1 MDQLLAMRVFTR
13 VVESGTFTKA
23 ADSLQMPKASVT
35 KLVQQLEAH
44 LRTTL
49 LQRTTRRV
57 TVTPD
62 GAAYYERTLRLL
74 SELDEIEA
82 GMTNARTTPRGKLR
96 VDMPVMIGRL
106 LVIPNL
112 PKFHEKYP
120 EVQLEL
126 GVSDRP
132 VDLVAE
138 NVDVVLR
145 RGPITD
151 ESLVARRV
159 LQTVSITV
167 ASPAYLEK
175 YGMPR
180 HPLDLENT
188 HPIVPYFSA
197 LTGRKLFNFTFTR
210 GNERVELE
218 NSHYLVSANESS
230 AYVGLAMAGMGII
243 QVPAFMAFE
252 QIRDGK
258 LVRIFEDWQVD
269 SGELFVVY
277 PPNRHLSAKVRVFVD
292 WVAELFATHECT
304 RPRKP
309 GEPSPC
315 GLLEAHLKA
324 QAANARMPEAQ
335 EIDAEVAP

>member
-96 VDMPVMIGRL
+96 VDVPVMIGRL
-106 LVIPNL
+106 LIIPAL
-112 PKFHEKYP
+112 PDFHAKYP

-132 VDLVAE
+132 VDLLAE

-159 LQTVSITV
+159 MESPSITL
-167 ASPAYLEK
+167 ASPSYLEK
-175 YGMPR
+175 YGEPR

-188 HPIVPYFSA
+188 HPIVPYFSP
-197 LTGRKLFNFTFTR
+197 LTGRRVFNFTFTR
-210 GNERVELE
+210 GAERVEIE
-218 NSHYLVSANESS
+218 EGQHVVSANESS
-230 AYVGLAMAGMGII
+230 AYVALAVAGMGII
-243 QVPAFMAFE
+243 QAPAFMVFSHV
-252 QIRDGK
+252 RDGE
-258 LVRIFEDWQVD
+258 LRRVLPEWTVD
-269 SGELFVVY
+269 SGQLFVVY

-292 WVAELFATHECT
+292 WVAELFSTHECT
-304 RPRKP
+304 RLRKP
-309 GEPSPC
+309 GEHSPC
-315 GLLEAHLKA
+315 GVFEEAAAKA
-324 QAANARMPEAQ
+324 IAANR
-335 EIDAEVAP
+335 AP

>member
-112 PKFHEKYP
+112 PAFHEKYP
-120 EVQLEL
+120 EVQLDL

-159 LQTVSITV
+159 LETHSITV
-167 ASPAYLEK
+167 ASPSYIDK
-175 YGMPR
+175 YGEPR
-180 HPLDLENT
+180 HPLD
-188 HPIVPYFSA
+188 
-197 LTGRKLFNFTFTR
+197 
-210 GNERVELE
+210 
-218 NSHYLVSANESS
+218 
-230 AYVGLAMAGMGII
+230 
-243 QVPAFMAFE
+243 
-252 QIRDGK
+252 
-258 LVRIFEDWQVD
+258 
-269 SGELFVVY
+269 
-277 PPNRHLSAKVRVFVD
+277 
-292 WVAELFATHECT
+292 
-304 RPRKP
+304 
-309 GEPSPC
+309 
-315 GLLEAHLKA
+315 
-324 QAANARMPEAQ
+324 
-335 EIDAEVAP
+335 

>member
-1 MDQLLAMRVFTR
+1 
-13 VVESGTFTKA
+13 
-23 ADSLQMPKASVT
+23 
-35 KLVQQLEAH
+35 
-44 LRTTL
+44 
-49 LQRTTRRV
+49 
-57 TVTPD
+57 
-62 GAAYYERTLRLL
+62 
-74 SELDEIEA
+74 
-82 GMTNARTTPRGKLR
+82 MTNARTTPRGKLR

-132 VDLVAE
+132 VDLIAE

-159 LQTVSITV
+159 LQMVSITV

-175 YGMPR
+175 YGIPR

-188 HPIVPYFSA
+188 HPIVPYFSP
-197 LTGRKLFNFTFTR
+197 LTGRKLFNFTFSKD
-210 GNERVELE
+210 GERHEIE

-230 AYVGLAMAGMGII
+230 AYVALASAGMGII
-243 QVPAFMAFE
+243 QAPAFMVFE

-258 LVRIFEDWQVD
+258 LVRIFPDWQVD

-304 RPRKP
+304 RTRQP

-324 QAANARMPEAQ
+324 EAAKARQKLAD
-335 EIDAEVAP
+335 EIDSEVAP

>member
-1 MDQLLAMRVFTR
+1 MRVFTR

-106 LVIPNL
+106 IIIPNL
-112 PKFHEKYP
+112 PDFHRRYP

-167 ASPAYLEK
+167 ASPGYLER
-175 YGMPR
+175 YGMLR

-197 LTGRKLFNFTFTR
+197 LTGRKLFNFTFSKD
-210 GNERVELE
+210 GERHELE
-218 NSHYLVSANESS
+218 NSHYLASANESS
-230 AYVGLAMAGMGII
+230 AHVALAVAGMGII
-243 QVPAFMAFE
+243 QAPAFMVFSH
-252 QIRDGK
+252 IRDGE
-258 LVRIFEDWQVD
+258 LVRIFPDWQVD

-292 WVAELFATHECT
+292 WVVQVFAAHPHIR
-304 RPRKP
+304 RPQPPLR
-309 GEPSPC
+309 
-315 GLLEAHLKA
+315 
-324 QAANARMPEAQ
+324 AAA
-335 EIDAEVAP
+335 

>member
-1 MDQLLAMRVFTR
+1 MGQRTMDQLVAMRVFTR
-13 VVESGTFTKA
+13 VVECGTFTKA
-23 ADSLQMPKASVT
+23 ADSLQMPKATVT

-96 VDMPVMIGRL
+96 VDVPVMTGRL
-106 LVIPNL
+106 VIVPAL
-112 PKFHEKYP
+112 PGFHSRYP
-120 EVQLEL
+120 EVQLDL

-132 VDLVAE
+132 VDLVAD

-145 RGPITD
+145 RGPIAD
-151 ESLVARRV
+151 ESLVARRIS
-159 LQTVSITV
+159 QSPSITV
-167 ASPAYLEK
+167 AAPRYLEK
-175 YGMPR
+175 YGHPR

-188 HPIVPYFSA
+188 HPIVPYFSP
-197 LTGRKLFNFTFTR
+197 LTGRKLFSFNFSR
-210 GNERVELE
+210 DGELVEID
-218 NSHYLVSANESS
+218 NDNYIVSANESS
-230 AYVGLAMAGMGII
+230 AYIALAVAGLGIV
-243 QVPAFMAFE
+243 QAPAFMVYSHV
-252 QIRDGK
+252 RDGE
-258 LVRIFEDWQVD
+258 LVRVFPDWQVD

-292 WVAELFATHECT
+292 WVAELFSTHECT
-304 RPRKP
+304 RLRKP
-309 GEPSPC
+309 GEHSPC
-315 GLLEAHLKA
+315 GVFEEAAAKA
-324 QAANARMPEAQ
+324 MAAAR
-335 EIDAEVAP
+335 